1 MKNLLSRRI
10 MSKWESA
17 GCLCALSSAFF
28 LIVGLAGLYAT
39 KLSWWGAG
47 VVCCVGSLGIIA
59 AIMIWRRN
67 RYGLLAASVLSF
79 VWCVFALVWGWKGPQ
94 DLISGIPPFLFS
106 LAAFLLFRSPER
118 LDDDPA

>member
-1 MKNLLSRRI
+1 
-10 MSKWESA
+10 MSKWSFA
-17 GCLCALSSAFF
+17 GWICALSSV
-28 LIVGLAGLYAT
+28 LPLMVGLAGLDAT
-39 KLSWWGAG
+39 KLSWWGPG
-47 VVCCVGSLGIIA
+47 SVVLFGLLGFIA

-79 VWCVFALVWGWKGPQ
+79 VWCIFVVVWGWKGPL

-118 LDDDPA
+118 LDDDPM